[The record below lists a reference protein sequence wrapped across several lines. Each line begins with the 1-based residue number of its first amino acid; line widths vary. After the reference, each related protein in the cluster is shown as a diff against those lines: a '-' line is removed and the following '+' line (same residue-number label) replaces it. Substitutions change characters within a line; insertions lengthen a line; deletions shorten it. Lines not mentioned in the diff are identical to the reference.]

1 MREFTNIK
9 ILMGQFFLGILG
21 ISLVLIIGVL
31 ATPVQATPVL
41 DFNIAPPTPGTISY
55 GGGSNSLVGTG
66 IEVDTITGLGTPANN
81 NVTVTCVSCT
91 LTFTTGSTTGPLTW
105 SGGTITLTGGVDLNG
120 GGIGPGDIPTGTTLL
135 TGTFQTASV
144 VPFPGTGFNV
154 AISGFTDVKN
164 PTLTGFYGLDPSIPF
179 YSGNFN
185 ISFQTASPVT
195 AGNPF
200 TSTRILSGD
209 ITNSPVPEP
218 GSLLLLGSGLAGF
231 GAWRLKRSKK

>member
-1 MREFTNIK
+1 MRNFMK
-9 ILMGQFFLGILG
+9 VPILTERFFLGIIGLG
-21 ISLVLIIGVL
+21 LVLSLLVF
-31 ATPVQATPVL
+31 ATPVQATTL

-55 GGGSNSLVGTG
+55 GGGSSSLVGTG

-91 LTFTTGSTTGPLTW
+91 LTFTTGSSTGPLTW
-105 SGGTITLTGGVDLNG
+105 SGGTITVTGGVDFNG

-135 TGTFQTASV
+135 TGTFQTVSV
-144 VPFPGTGFNV
+144 IPFPGGFNI
-154 AISGFTDVKN
+154 AASGFTDTKD

-185 ISFQTASPVT
+185 ISFNTLSTVT
-195 AGNPF
+195 PGNAF
-200 TSTRILSGD
+200 TSTQVLSGD
-209 ITNSPVPEP
+209 ITNIPVPEP